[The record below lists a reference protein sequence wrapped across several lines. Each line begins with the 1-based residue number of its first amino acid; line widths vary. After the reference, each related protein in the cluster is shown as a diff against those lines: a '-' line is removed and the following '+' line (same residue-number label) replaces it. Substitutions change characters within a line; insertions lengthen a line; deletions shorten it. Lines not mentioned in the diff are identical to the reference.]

1 MAGKIFLASKCKK
14 NFIDN
19 LSPYIPRRAASR
31 RVMEMETRDYEDV
44 VARLGVLYEEV
55 RGCEFYEEL
64 FPDNECS
71 GDSYEDYSHPNA
83 IYLLSL
89 IHI

>member
-1 MAGKIFLASKCKK
+1 MAGKIFLASKRKK

-31 RVMEMETRDYEDV
+31 RVMEMGDYEDV

-71 GDSYEDYSHPNA
+71 GDSYEDHSNPNA
-83 IYLLSL
+83 IYL
-89 IHI
+89 